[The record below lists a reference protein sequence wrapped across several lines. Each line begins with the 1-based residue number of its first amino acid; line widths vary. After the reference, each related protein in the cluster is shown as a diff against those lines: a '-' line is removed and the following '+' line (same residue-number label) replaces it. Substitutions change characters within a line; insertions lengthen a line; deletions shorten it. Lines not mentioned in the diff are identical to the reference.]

1 MGSRWPVSSAANEI
15 QQFNKFMT
23 RTKTQKMRA
32 KKARAA
38 QAPPP
43 QQPRKKGKSKNKKW
57 FLGFDNFR
65 MGSGDAPKRSRNMD
79 LISMAPA
86 EMGVQQASSNRRQII
101 AQDELVAMVQ
111 GSVTLQCTSWQ
122 VQPGLVANFPWLA
135 QIANLY
141 QKYKIR
147 SMVFYFK
154 PTVSQYNALGQQGR
168 VVLSFDTDALSP
180 LLQSTQQAEAMTP
193 HVDGLPYEKMFLEL
207 PSERATPGDGKFV
220 RSGPAPAGSDIKTY
234 DAGVVYFTTEG
245 LGGSGQI
252 GELRVKYVVE
262 LLNPVLPNTIPPQVN
277 YRVSA
282 FSASSPASLTTGVQT
297 QIAINTVGTVGN
309 GLGVG
314 YTAGG
319 SFTMPSGLFNL
330 TFKVKFTPSA
340 NNITTCIYEIRIN
353 GGAVGWSSF
362 RNESATMGINTYV
375 LPVTRAFS
383 AGDVVTCWAQAN
395 FPSGTATA
403 DGYLQIE
410 LV

>member
-1 MGSRWPVSSAANEI
+1 MK
-15 QQFNKFMT
+15 FNKFMT

-43 QQPRKKGKSKNKKW
+43 PQPRKKGKSKNKKW

-86 EMGVQQASSNRRQII
+86 EMGVQQASSNRRQVI

-111 GSVTLQCTSWQ
+111 GSASFQCTSWQ

-207 PSERATPGDGKFV
+207 PSERATPSDGKFV
-220 RSGPAPAGSDIKTY
+220 RSGPAPAGADIKTY
-234 DAGVVYFTTEG
+234 DAGTVYFTTEG

-252 GELRVKYVVE
+252 GELRVKYIVE
-262 LLNPVLPNTIPPQVN
+262 LLNPVLPNTVPPQIN
-277 YRVSA
+277 YRISA
-282 FSASSPASLTTGVQT
+282 FYASAPVNLTNSIPS
-297 QIAINTVGTVGN
+297 QISINTLGTVGN
-309 GLGVG
+309 GLGIA
-314 YTAGG
+314 YTSGG
-319 SFTMPSGLFNL
+319 TFTMPSGLFNL
-330 TFKVKFTPSA
+330 TFKVKFTPSTNA
-340 NNITTCIYEIRIN
+340 VTTCIYEIRIN
-353 GGAVGWSSF
+353 GAAVGWSSF
-362 RNESATMGINTYV
+362 RNESAAMTINTYV
-375 LPVTRAFS
+375 LPMARAFT
-383 AGDVVTCWAQAN
+383 AGDIVTCWAQAY
-395 FPSGTATA
+395 FGSGTCTA